1 MDYRKAKIVLQP
13 YREKLQRAEDTL
25 TEAQEVYVEM
35 RQEMLMTKAALEETV
50 DSHKQALK
58 KSNAI
63 ESEVKVCEDNN
74 VYTCACVMLK
84 CFSSSLSNAFL
95 KAFLYL

>member
-63 ESEVKVCEDNN
+63 ESEVKVCENNN
-74 VYTCACVMLK
+74 VLCL
-84 CFSSSLSNAFL
+84 NAL
-95 KAFLYL
+95 VVA